1 MQPFDYSSQLQAPG
15 VLDSYVQGLRVAD
28 AREQA
33 ALARQQKELEIQ
45 QKQAAMD
52 AASQK
57 QQALQGFL
65 AIKDPT
71 GKDYSR
77 LMTLFPEQAE
87 HFQKAWSVLDADQ
100 KQAAWSKATQLQ
112 AALESGN
119 TDIAKQLAD
128 QYAEAAKNAG
138 DSNAA
143 QGYQTISGM
152 IDVSPE
158 KARRFGGAYL
168 MSIDADKGAKVIDQA
183 QKLRLQASEQ
193 SEAAGKAAEAV
204 AKGEVAA
211 GTVKTQIDQTVADLE
226 KTGWDT
232 KNLKSQ
238 ISERAGRLK
247 LDRERLELDRGKIEP
262 DVRKIIN
269 ESAIAAAA
277 AKQGADQANRLAND
291 LEKIGGG
298 YGAFGSADEFI
309 KKTLGNQDAMT
320 QLRQEYT
327 RVRSTQVS
335 KLLPPGPASDT
346 DVKNA
351 MAGFPPP
358 NADSKQLASFL
369 RGLAKLQDVEA
380 AMSNA
385 KTDWLAKNGGQL
397 TRAKDTFIVGDFA
410 TRPGET
416 WLDFSK
422 RVAADVSKSYG
433 PKPLMSDQ
441 IPDRPNQPVSGNA
454 AILQQADAIL
464 AGGRR

>member
-52 AASQK
+52 AAAQK

-193 SEAAGKAAEAV
+193 SEAAGKAQKAV
-204 AKGEVAA
+204 AEGKYAE
-211 GTVKTQIDQTVADLE
+211 KQQLADLE
-226 KTGWDT
+226 QKGWNTKKLAAEIQNFKDQRAIELMKVQLSKEDNALKKQELGLKIQERQQKMADEQREKIASLQSGASNIDNMINT
-232 KNLKSQ
+232 ADRVLQNESLDSVLGAWQGRLPALASDEASNAIALIETLGSQAFLSQIPTMKGQGALSEKEGDKLQSALQNLSRVQSEGQFRTNLKEAQRIMMKARKNL
-238 ISERAGRLK
+238 ELRYGVPAGA
-247 LDRERLELDRGKIEP
+247 P
-262 DVRKIIN
+262 DTPNVQTSGD
-269 ESAIAAAA
+269 EIAALL
-277 AKQGADQANRLAND
+277 K
-291 LEKIGGG
+291 KYGG
-298 YGAFGSADEFI
+298 
-309 KKTLGNQDAMT
+309 
-320 QLRQEYT
+320 
-327 RVRSTQVS
+327 
-335 KLLPPGPASDT
+335 
-346 DVKNA
+346 
-351 MAGFPPP
+351 
-358 NADSKQLASFL
+358 
-369 RGLAKLQDVEA
+369 
-380 AMSNA
+380 
-385 KTDWLAKNGGQL
+385 
-397 TRAKDTFIVGDFA
+397 
-410 TRPGET
+410 
-416 WLDFSK
+416 
-422 RVAADVSKSYG
+422 
-433 PKPLMSDQ
+433 
-441 IPDRPNQPVSGNA
+441 
-454 AILQQADAIL
+454 
-464 AGGRR
+464 